1 MPKTVT
7 LVLDDA
13 LAERLERFAAEKGFD
28 AAGAMDHAVRSFLD
42 AEDRARLAAEAVMSA
57 ARQGQ
62 AAAAPGMA
70 LGDEEMRLWL
80 LSWGAE
86 DERKRPRSC

>member
-7 LVLDDA
+7 LVLDDE
-13 LAERLERFAAEKGFD
+13 LAQRLEQFAADSGHD
-28 AAGAMDHAVRSFLD
+28 LTSALDHGLRAFLQM
-42 AEDRARLAAEAVMSA
+42 EERARQASQAVIAA
-57 ARQGQ
+57 AREGQ
-62 AAAAPGMA
+62 EAAAPGQV
-70 LGDEEMRLWL
+70 LDDEAMRLWL

>member
-7 LVLDDA
+7 LVLDDG
-13 LAERLERFAAEKGFD
+13 LARRLEHFAAERGFD
-28 AAGAMDHAVRSFLD
+28 PAGAMDHALRAFLD
-42 AEDRARLAAEAVMSA
+42 AEDQARLAAEAVVDA

-62 AAAAPGMA
+62 AAAVPGMA
-70 LGDEEMRLWL
+70 LGDDEMRRWL

>member
-7 LVLDDA
+7 LVLDDE
-13 LAERLERFAAEKGFD
+13 LARQLEQFAAESGHD
-28 AAGAMDHAVRSFLD
+28 LAAALDHGLRAFLQM
-42 AEDRARLAAEAVMSA
+42 EERARLAAQAVVAA
-57 ARQGQ
+57 AREGQ
-62 AAAAPGMA
+62 EAAAPGQA
-70 LGDEEMRLWL
+70 LDDEAMRLWL

>member
-7 LVLDDA
+7 LILDDD
-13 LAERLERFAAEKGFD
+13 LAERVERFAAEKGFD
-28 AAGAMDHAVRSFLD
+28 PAGAMDHAVRSFLD
-42 AEDRARLAAEAVMSA
+42 SEDKARLAAEAVVSA
-57 ARQGQ
+57 AREGQ
-62 AAAAPGMA
+62 AGAVPGFT
-70 LGDEEMRLWL
+70 LGEEEMRLWL